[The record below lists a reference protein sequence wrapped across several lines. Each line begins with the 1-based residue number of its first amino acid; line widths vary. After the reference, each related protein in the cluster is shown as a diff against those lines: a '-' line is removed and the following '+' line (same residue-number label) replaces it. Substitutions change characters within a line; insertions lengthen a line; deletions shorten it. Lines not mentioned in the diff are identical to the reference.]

1 MTSCFTFMNMPSQ
14 TPYHA
19 NGKLLLTGE
28 YLVLHGAKAIA
39 LPLKVGQKLTVSE
52 KSDSDLIF
60 WKAWY
65 DGKVWFSCVL
75 HSVDFSIVQSS
86 HPEKAQTLSK
96 IFQTIKTLNPD
107 FQLKAGT
114 SLETSLNANPE
125 WGFGSSSTLISLLS
139 QWAKVDPFRLNEL
152 IFNGSGFDIACAS
165 ADGPIFYT
173 RNELTQPATLDYS
186 FANQLFLL
194 YSGRKK
200 ATANEVNSF
209 LKEQK
214 VTQKLIE
221 EASDLSDEFGQCT
234 NQSEFNRLIRQHEQL
249 IGNLIGKTPVK
260 AQYFADFSGEIKSL
274 GAWGGDFYLISS
286 EWPAQEIIKYFENKG
301 LSTLF
306 HWGDLILKRQN
317 Q

>member
-1 MTSCFTFMNMPSQ
+1 MSIQST
-14 TPYHA
+14 YYA

-39 LPLKVGQKLTVSE
+39 MPLQVGQKLIVSE
-52 KSDSDLIF
+52 EPNSDSIL
-60 WKAWY
+60 WKANY
-65 DGKVWFSCVL
+65 LGETWFECQMNPK
-75 HSVDFSIVQSS
+75 DFSAISSS
-86 HPEKAQTLSK
+86 HPEKAQTLGK

-114 SLETSLNANPE
+114 SLETSLNANPK

-139 QWAKVDPFRLNEL
+139 QWAGVDPFRLNEL
-152 IFNGSGFDIACAS
+152 VFNGSGFDIACAT
-165 ADGPIFYT
+165 ADGPILYT
-173 RNELTQPATLDYS
+173 RNEPAQPLTLNYS
-186 FANQLFLL
+186 FADQLFLL

-200 ATANEVNSF
+200 PTANEVNSF

-214 VTQKLIE
+214 ITQKLIE
-221 EASDLSDEFGQCT
+221 EASGLSDEFAICT
-234 NQSEFNRLIRQHEQL
+234 NQSELNRLIRQHEQL
-249 IGNLIGKTPVK
+249 IGSLTGKKPIK
-260 AQYFADFSGEIKSL
+260 AEYFADFSGELKSL

-286 EWPAQEIIKYFENKG
+286 ELPAQEIRRYFENKG

>member
-1 MTSCFTFMNMPSQ
+1 LSIQST
-14 TPYHA
+14 YYA

-39 LPLKVGQKLTVSE
+39 LPLQVGQKLIVSE
-52 KSDSDLIF
+52 EPKSGSIL
-60 WKAWY
+60 WRANY
-65 DGKVWFSCVL
+65 LGKTWFDCRL
-75 HSVDFSIVQSS
+75 NPNDFSIITCS
-86 HPEKAQTLSK
+86 HPEKGQTLGK
-96 IFQTIKTLNPD
+96 IFQTIKALSPD
-107 FQLKAGT
+107 FRLKAGT

-152 IFNGSGFDIACAS
+152 VFNGSGFDIACAS
-165 ADGPIFYT
+165 ADGPIFYS

-200 ATANEVNSF
+200 ATATEVNSF

-234 NQSEFNRLIRQHEQL
+234 NQSEFNRLISQHEQL
-249 IGNLIGKTPVK
+249 IGSLIGKTPVK

-286 EWPAQEIIKYFENKG
+286 ESPAQEIRKYFENKG
-301 LSTLF
+301 LTTLF